1 LRGWLQY
8 EEWKVPIY
16 KMGSNFNISVAGH
29 LPGTYMKRS
38 FDQRSKQEQRAK
50 RTSGASKWNRRGQ
63 QSKLLL
69 VGSEDSFKSDVTHRI
84 FGGPQFQVAGRSAT
98 LLDALA
104 RLESGAIDLV
114 VLSCEFREEELS
126 LFAFDAQR
134 RGFAGLILCVVH
146 LSSAVTEAPLTN
158 PHQIL
163 VQHVTRGMPTS
174 SELNEFYR
182 PVPFTARQQA
192 VLMRVSEGWTNQQI
206 AQHLKCSEGSVK
218 AILQQL
224 FSKLGVRK
232 RAQIVRMA
240 FEGGT
245 RAIPGRASG

>member
-1 LRGWLQY
+1 
-8 EEWKVPIY
+8 
-16 KMGSNFNISVAGH
+16 
-29 LPGTYMKRS
+29 MKRT
-38 FDQRSKQEQRAK
+38 FDQRSKQEHRAK

-63 QSKLLL
+63 QSRLLL
-69 VGSEDSFKSDVTHRI
+69 VGSEDAFKSDASHRI
-84 FGGPQFQVAGRSAT
+84 FGGPQFRVVGRST
-98 LLDALA
+98 TPLNALA

-134 RGFAGLILCVVH
+134 RGFTGLILCVVS
-146 LSSAVTEAPLTN
+146 LSSAATEGSHTN
-158 PHQIL
+158 NWEISGWRFGQLSREGESRGGSETRSNEPHQAFA
-163 VQHVTRGMPTS
+163 QRVTQGTRRS
-174 SELNEFYR
+174 LELNELHGR
-182 PVPFTARQQA
+182 LPFTAKEQA

-206 AQHLKCSEGSVK
+206 AHHLKCSEGSIK

-240 FEGGT
+240 FEGGHL
-245 RAIPGRASG
+245 AILGRVSG